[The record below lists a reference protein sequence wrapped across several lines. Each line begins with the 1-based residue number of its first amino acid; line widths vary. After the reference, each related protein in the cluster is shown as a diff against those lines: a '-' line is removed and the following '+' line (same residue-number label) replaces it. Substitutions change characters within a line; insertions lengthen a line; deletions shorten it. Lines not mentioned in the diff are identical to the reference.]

1 VIEGTLVS
9 LRPFRAA
16 DLPVMRSWFDDPSV
30 MRFWGQ
36 RQPVVGERAFEA
48 DLAGRFSRFDRDGY
62 FAIVPKVAPGG
73 LPLVFDEPI
82 GRIEWE
88 GLDPQTRSTEVMILV
103 GNPDYWGGGFGTDAM
118 VNLLRY
124 LFWSRNLHRVSL
136 SVLAWNAR
144 ALRSYEKAGFV
155 REGLLRSDVFD
166 GGRFHDQVVMAIL
179 RPEFE
184 ARWGTPQ
191 E

>member
-1 VIEGTLVS
+1 M
-9 LRPFRAA
+9 RPFRAA
-16 DLPVMRSWFDDPSV
+16 DLPVMRAWFDDPDV

-36 RQPVVGERAFEA
+36 RQSFVPDHAFEV
-48 DLAGRFSRFDRDGY
+48 DLLGRFSHFDRDGY
-62 FAIVPKVAPGG
+62 FAIVPKVTGAESQGSP
-73 LPLVFDEPI
+73 DAPI

-88 GLDPQTRSTEVMILV
+88 GLDPQARSAEVMVLI
-103 GNPDYWGGGFGTDAM
+103 GRPDYWGGGYGTDAM
-118 VNLLRY
+118 VSLLRY

-144 ALRSYEKAGFV
+144 AIRSYEKAGFV
-155 REGLLRSDVFD
+155 REGVLRSDVFD
-166 GGRFHDQVVMAIL
+166 GGRYHDQVLMAVL

-184 ARWGTPQ
+184 ARWGNPP